1 MLSYMDL
8 KRMATRIALGVET
21 ENDKEYIR
29 NNITSDEIKTLYI
42 LVDKLSPS
50 WNYEIKEGAQ

>member
-1 MLSYMDL
+1 MDL